1 MKVIITGAAGM
12 VGKGVLLECLDN
24 DAVTAVLVVNR
35 RTVDMQHPKLTEI
48 IHKDFFDLSPISEQL
63 AGYDACFFCL
73 GISSFR
79 QSEEVYTKITYDLT
93 MNFAGALLKSNPGMV
108 FIYVSGTGTDS
119 TESGSTMWAR
129 VKGKTENDIIKL
141 GFRDAYAF
149 RPAYI
154 KPESNTPSSTPIYQ
168 VLLTIFGVLHPVI
181 KFLFPKYTTTTAQI
195 AKAMIEVV
203 QHGFERKQVESIDIV
218 QLSER

>member
-1 MKVIITGAAGM
+1 MKVIITGATGM

-35 RTVDMQHPKLTEI
+35 RTVDVQHPKLTEI
-48 IHKDFFDLSPISEQL
+48 IHKDFFDLSPISEHL

-93 MNFAGALLKSNPGMV
+93 MNFATALLKSNSEMV

-119 TESGSTMWAR
+119 TESGGTMWAR
-129 VKGKTENDIIKL
+129 VKGKTENDIIKM
-141 GFRDAYAF
+141 GFKDAYAF

-168 VLLTIFGVLHPVI
+168 VLLSIFGVLHPVI

-195 AKAMIEVV
+195 GKAMIEVV

-218 QLSER
+218 KLSER

>member
-1 MKVIITGAAGM
+1 MKVIITGATGM

-35 RTVDMQHPKLTEI
+35 RTVDVQHPKLTEI

-63 AGYDACFFCL
+63 ADYDACFFCL

-93 MNFAGALLKSNPGMV
+93 MNFAGALLKSNSEMV

-119 TESGSTMWAR
+119 TESGGTMWAR
-129 VKGKTENDIIKL
+129 VKGKTENDIIKM
-141 GFRDAYAF
+141 GFKDAYAF

-195 AKAMIEVV
+195 GKAMIEVV

-218 QLSER
+218 KLSER